1 MKILIGDYV
10 NFLGPYQLAEKIL
23 FWLDKYE
30 DDRVH
35 DFGTW
40 LATDKKGNDSWLM
53 KVCNWVYNK
62 RKRKV
67 SVKIDPWDSYNADHT
82 LALITLPLLKQLQET
97 KQGSAMVDD
106 EDVPEEI
113 RSTNAKPKENEW
125 DTDEFVHARW
135 DWVLNE
141 IIFALEQYTNDDAE
155 SKFYDHSDVNEED
168 DLMTQ
173 VRSIK
178 IDREGLEAHQKR
190 VQNGFRLLGLYW
202 TGLWS

>member
-202 TGLWS
+202 TNLWD